1 MANRFVVLVVEDEI
15 PVQTTL
21 CATLTLAGFRTRRAD
36 NVDDALNALASVHVD
51 AVILD
56 VRLPDPKGL
65 QRTGLTVLAYLRT
78 TTEYRQTPVVIFT
91 GVPLSDED
99 DALVR
104 RHDAQLFYKPR
115 PYGVIIDT
123 LQKMLGIGAV
133 SSGMTLGKQP
143 RTGRGAC

>member
-1 MANRFVVLVVEDEI
+1 MPDRFVVLVVEDEI

-21 CATLTLAGFRTRRAD
+21 CATLTLAGFTTRRAD
-36 NVDDALNALASVHVD
+36 NVEDALNTLTSAHID

-115 PYGVIIDT
+115 QYSVIIET

-133 SSGMTLGKQP
+133 GAGITLAKQP
-143 RTGRGAC
+143 RI

>member
-1 MANRFVVLVVEDEI
+1 MPNRFVVLVVEDEV
-15 PVQTTL
+15 PVQATL
-21 CATLTLAGFRTRRAD
+21 CATLTLTGFTTRRAD
-36 NVDDALNALASVHVD
+36 NVEDALNTLASVHVD

-65 QRTGLTVLAYLRT
+65 QRTGLSVLAYLRT
-78 TTEYRQTPVVIFT
+78 TTEYRKTPVVIFT

-115 PYGVIIDT
+115 PYGVIIET
-123 LQKMLGIGAV
+123 LQKMLGVGAV
-133 SSGMTLGKQP
+133 AGGMTIAKQP
-143 RTGRGAC
+143 RI

>member
-1 MANRFVVLVVEDEI
+1 MPNRFVVLVVEDEI

-21 CATLTLAGFRTRRAD
+21 CATLTLAGFTTRRAD
-36 NVDDALNALASVHVD
+36 NVEDALSTLASIHVD

-78 TTEYRQTPVVIFT
+78 TNEYRQTPVVIFT

-115 PYGVIIDT
+115 PYIAIIEA
-123 LQKMLGIGAV
+123 LQRMLGIGAV
-133 SSGMTLGKQP
+133 SGGMTIAKQP
-143 RTGRGAC
+143 RA

>member
-1 MANRFVVLVVEDEI
+1 MPNGFVVLVVEDEI

-21 CATLTLAGFRTRRAD
+21 CATLTLAGFTTRRAD
-36 NVDDALNALASVHVD
+36 NVEEALTTLASVHVD

-91 GVPLSDED
+91 GVPLTDED

-104 RHDAQLFYKPR
+104 RHEAQLFYKPR
-115 PYGVIIDT
+115 PYSAIIQT
-123 LQKMLGIGAV
+123 LQNMLGIGALGG
-133 SSGMTLGKQP
+133 GMAAEQP
-143 RTGRGAC
+143 RI

>member
-1 MANRFVVLVVEDEI
+1 MPNRFVVLVVEDEI

-21 CATLTLAGFRTRRAD
+21 CATLTLAGFTTRRAD
-36 NVDDALNALASVHVD
+36 NVEDALNTLASVHVD

-78 TTEYRQTPVVIFT
+78 TNEYRRTPAVIFT

-115 PYGVIIDT
+115 PYSVIIEA
-123 LQKMLGIGAV
+123 LQTMLGVGAGT
-133 SSGMTLGKQP
+133 SGTTIGKQP
-143 RTGRGAC
+143 RI

>member
-1 MANRFVVLVVEDEI
+1 MPSRFVVLVVEDEI

-21 CATLTLAGFRTRRAD
+21 CATLTLAGFTTRRAD
-36 NVDDALNALASVHVD
+36 NVEDALNTLASVHID

-78 TTEYRQTPVVIFT
+78 TNEYRQTPVVIFT

-115 PYGVIIDT
+115 PYSAIIEA
-123 LQKMLGIGAV
+123 LQKMLGVGAV
-133 SSGMTLGKQP
+133 SGGVTIGKQP
-143 RTGRGAC
+143 RI